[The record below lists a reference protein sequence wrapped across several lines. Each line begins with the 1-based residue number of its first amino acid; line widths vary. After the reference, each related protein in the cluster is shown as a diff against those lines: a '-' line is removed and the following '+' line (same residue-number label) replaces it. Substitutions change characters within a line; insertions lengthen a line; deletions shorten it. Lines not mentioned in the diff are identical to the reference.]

1 MVGLDAFFL
10 LFAWLLLWTPSA
22 NANTEKIIFSV
33 PDSPNSALESVIDG
47 SKFNVIGLLSP
58 AESPEKLLLRTELPR
73 EFPSESAPHG
83 IDSWVHL
90 KGLKPGAR
98 YEARICWAATTPSD
112 FWLSVHS
119 PLDYQYNSDVY
130 LKISAIAAYYTTNA
144 TLMDRPEPVLVDIIL
159 DEFLLGVLP
168 RSLLNVGLFIVVVAG
183 VAWYA
188 GSKVVQWLDVIT
200 TKGLKDKVA

>member
-1 MVGLDAFFL
+1 MAGLDAFFL

-33 PDSPNSALESVIDG
+33 PDSPNSALESVIDEP
-47 SKFNVIGLLSP
+47 KFNVIGLLSP

-98 YEARICWAATTPSD
+98 YEARICWAATAPSD

-119 PLDYQYNSDVY
+119 PLDYKYNSDVY

-168 RSLLNVGLFIVVVAG
+168 RSLLNVGLFIVIMAG

-188 GSKVVQWLDVIT
+188 GSQVVQWLDVIT
-200 TKGLKDKVA
+200 KKGLKDKVA

>member
-47 SKFNVIGLLSP
+47 PKFNVIGLLSP

-98 YEARICWAATTPSD
+98 YEARICWAATAPSD

-119 PLDYQYNSDVY
+119 PLDYKYNSDVY

-168 RSLLNVGLFIVVVAG
+168 RSLLNVGLFIVIMAG

-188 GSKVVQWLDVIT
+188 GSQVVQWLDVIT
-200 TKGLKDKVA
+200 KKGLKDKVA

>member
-10 LFAWLLLWTPSA
+10 LFAWLLIWTPSA

-90 KGLKPGAR
+90 KGLKLGAR

-119 PLDYQYNSDVY
+119 PLDHKYNSDVY
-130 LKISAIAAYYTTNA
+130 LKISTIAAYYTTNA

-168 RSLLNVGLFIVVVAG
+168 RSLLNVGLFIVVMAG